1 MFFQQNHLYHV
12 YNQGNNRQKIF
23 FTKNNYLFFLQKI
36 QKYILPYGDLTAWC
50 LMPNHF
56 HLMFYVHTTIITR
69 RNGKA
74 QSLNDSIA
82 IMLRSYTRAINKEKI
97 RTGSL
102 FREETKAVCLTEPT
116 TISTSWY
123 NSGSI
128 KEVILENPE
137 VSYANI
143 CFNYILMNPV
153 RAGMVQHPGVWEFSS
168 YLEYTGRK
176 HTMTLNRSIIKAFDL
191 KLLQLLPNSSPG
203 DSESPGE
210 DIPRWQKIQKK
221 YFAG

>member
-1 MFFQQNHLYHV
+1 M
-12 YNQGNNRQKIF
+12 I
-23 FTKNNYLFFLQKI
+23 
-36 QKYILPYGDLTAWC
+36 
-50 LMPNHF
+50 
-56 HLMFYVHTTIITR
+56 YVHTTKISR

-82 IMLRSYTRAINKEKI
+82 IMLRSYTRAINKETI
-97 RTGSL
+97 RSGSL

-116 TISTSWY
+116 KINIAWY
-123 NSGSI
+123 NSESI

-137 VSYANI
+137 VSYANN

-153 RAGMVQHPGVWEFSS
+153 RAGLVYHPGFWEFSS

-176 HTMTLNRSIIKAFDL
+176 HTMTLNKSIIKDFDL
-191 KLLQLLPNSSPG
+191 KLLQLFSYTSPG

-210 DIPRWQKIQKK
+210 DIT
-221 YFAG
+221 